1 MTNNTEPRCT
11 GINRMGMSGS
21 AINRFTDIY
30 NTIRWTKNKVC
41 RFTNTFNVT
50 TTGIDGITT

>member
-1 MTNNTEPRCT
+1 
-11 GINRMGMSGS
+11 MSGS

-30 NTIRWTKNKVC
+30 NTIRLTKNKVC